1 MDLFRVHFHQKV
13 QNLNRIIQ
21 IQKNHIIVHVLDHYQ
36 NLIQD
41 LNLINLIQNQI
52 IVIKVITMIDLEI
65 FLKYLLLD

>member
-36 NLIQD
+36 NLDQNLNQD
-41 LNLINLIQNQI
+41 LNLIGYA
-52 IVIKVITMIDLEI
+52 DAG
-65 FLKYLLLD
+65 